1 MSYDGDFNVTYGK
14 LFNEKHMVNAV
25 GGIRLA
31 SNQAKSSG
39 FVSRGF
45 IDDRY
50 SNPSFSTGYPSGG
63 KPNYSNTEKRSA
75 SYYLNAGYAYDN
87 RYLLDANF
95 RSDGSSVF
103 GLSQQFTTTWAIGLG
118 WNVHNEAF
126 FKGQEWIN

>member
-1 MSYDGDFNVTYGK
+1 MPW
-14 LFNEKHMVNAV
+14 

-95 RSDGSSVF
+95 RSDGHPFSDYHSNLRLL
-103 GLSQQFTTTWAIGLG
+103 GLLD
-118 WNVHNEAF
+118 
-126 FKGQEWIN
+126 